1 MGEGKGRKSRISKI
15 VKIYS
20 VGGGLSRPE
29 KNSGVGGLV

>member
-1 MGEGKGRKSRISKI
+1 MEEEGSRISKI

-29 KNSGVGGLV
+29 KNPGVGGLV

>member
-20 VGGGLSRPE
+20 VGGGLACPE
-29 KNSGVGGLV
+29 KKPGVGGLV